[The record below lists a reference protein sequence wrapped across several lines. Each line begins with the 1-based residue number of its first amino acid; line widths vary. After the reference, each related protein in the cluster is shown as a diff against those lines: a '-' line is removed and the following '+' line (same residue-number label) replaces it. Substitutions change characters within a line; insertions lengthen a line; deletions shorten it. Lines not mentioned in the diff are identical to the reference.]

1 MRVGLWARAVLIVAG
16 MLPAWAR
23 GQDAGSRPYLRV
35 TEDRDGDVARLEVA
49 AREFVHDDPACPRV
63 WLTGAVHIAD
73 RSFYDALQHLLDEK
87 DAVLYEQVKPAGSG
101 AEEHDGDLDD
111 AARVRKTER
120 RLRFLAV
127 ASEKARADAGVL
139 AGSLDELARLSE
151 PRIASLVR
159 LAGVDA
165 WGRPIEFVPDPPE
178 HAGRRRVPTDFVS
191 LGADGEP
198 GGEGAAAD
206 LFFSSQK
213 PLTREERGE
222 GEGIQ
227 KQLADAFGLVFQLDA
242 MDHDK
247 PRWRNSDL
255 SIDQVQRRLEAA
267 GADGGMLFS
276 VLDGSSLMGKVAG
289 AAIRLVAAMPQGRV
303 MFKLMLVE
311 MLARA
316 DEVLGAAPGGMGAL
330 MDVILLERNAVVIED
345 LTRVLEREPDVR
357 TVGIIYGAGHLP
369 DLERRL
375 VEMGYRPA
383 GDTWLAAITVT
394 PEGEGVPA
402 GSIRQVRPMI
412 RSTIDSQLRQM
423 RRMMERPNRRR

>member
-1 MRVGLWARAVLIVAG
+1 MRIGVRAWVVLIAAAMHPAAALGQVAG
-16 MLPAWAR
+16 PE
-23 GQDAGSRPYLRV
+23 PYLRV
-35 TEDRDGDVARLEVA
+35 TDDRDGDIARLEVA
-49 AREFVHDDPACPRV
+49 AREFVNDDPARPHV

-73 RSFYDALQHLLDEK
+73 RAFYDALQHLLDEK
-87 DAVLYEQVKPAGSG
+87 DAVLFEQVKPAGSG
-101 AEEHDGDLDD
+101 AEEHDGELTD
-111 AARVRKTER
+111 AQRIKKTER

-127 ASEKARADAGVL
+127 AAEKARADAGVL
-139 AGSLDELARLSE
+139 AGSLDELVRLSE

-159 LAGVDA
+159 LAGADA
-165 WGRPIEFVPDPPE
+165 WGRPIRFVTDPPE
-178 HAGRRRVPTDFVS
+178 HPGRRRVPTDFVS

-206 LFFSSQK
+206 LFYSSQK
-213 PLTREERGE
+213 PLTQEERGE

-276 VLDGSSLMGKVAG
+276 VLDGSSLLGKAAG

-345 LTRVLEREPDVR
+345 LKRVIDREPEVR
-357 TVGIIYGAGHLP
+357 TIGIIYGAGHLP

-375 VEMGYRPA
+375 GEIGYRPA
-383 GDTWLAAITVT
+383 GDTWLPAITVT
-394 PEGEGVPA
+394 PEGEGVPD

-412 RSTIDSQLRQM
+412 RSTIESQLSQM
-423 RRMMERPNRRR
+423 RRMMERQNRRR